1 MQNIRAGLDL
11 FSYDMVMR
19 VITASFAKR
28 GNTNG
33 SSASADSQTIT
44 QHNDANVAV
53 VVVSFHKGLF
63 FYWLLVGREGISITY
78 KLSSDEQLSL
88 EAETQNVFQHF
99 SLDML
104 LNGLFSLSDCA
115 ELIY

>member
-28 GNTNG
+28 WNTNG

-44 QHNDANVAV
+44 QHNDANVAF

-63 FYWLLVGREGISITY
+63 YWLLVGRERISITY

-88 EAETQNVFQHF
+88 EAKTQNVFQHF
-99 SLDML
+99 SLDVL
-104 LNGLFSLSDCA
+104 LNGLFSLSNCA